1 MNLTKISSTISSTIS
16 KWKNGDYL
24 YQAVLSDVHLN
35 HRRTPTEHIISNLMR
50 DFQQTPDTAKLDIIW
65 VSGDLLDSL
74 AAAGSDDNF
83 LIVHWVSSLLRYA
96 KKHNIVIRVL
106 EGTGSHDYTQS
117 RYFSVINEG
126 VELGVDVKYVD
137 RVSVEFIEA
146 LGISVLYVPDNVHSD
161 ADVVWKMVQE
171 ALHEAGVEKVD
182 YAIMHGLFEFQLPA
196 HVHDPATH
204 LSSRYQSIVRRL
216 VYIGHHHTHRI
227 EDRVVVPGS
236 YDRLKQN
243 EEEPKGHIRVKD
255 WIALDR
261 KEISFI
267 ENKGAKIYKRIN
279 LSGLEVEDALKRLS
293 MVETYPARSAFEVIA
308 KSTDPISKSLE
319 TIRSRYPEYIWSMD
333 IEKTEKLEKKIEE
346 MAFNFQPIDITKENL
361 VSLTRPRLDGDDA
374 IVELAI
380 QLLEAEL

>member
-1 MNLTKISSTISSTIS
+1 MNLTKISSEISTTISS
-16 KWKNGDYL
+16 WKNGDYL

-35 HRRTPTEHIISNLMR
+35 HRRTPTEHIVANLMR
-50 DFQQTPDTAKLDIIW
+50 DFQQNPDTAKLDIIW

-83 LIVHWVSSLLRYA
+83 MIVHWVGSLLAYA

-117 RYFSVINEG
+117 RYFSVINKG
-126 VELGVDVKYVD
+126 VELGVDVRYVD
-137 RVSVEFIEA
+137 KVSVEFIEA

-161 ADVVWKMVQE
+161 ADVVWKMVLE
-171 ALHEAGVEKVD
+171 AMHEAGVDKVD

-236 YDRLKQN
+236 YDRLKQG

-255 WIALDR
+255 WIAKDR
-261 KEISFI
+261 KEIRFI
-267 ENKGAKIYKRIN
+267 ENVGAKIYKRIDVT
-279 LSGLEVEDALKRLS
+279 GLDVEEALKRLAV
-293 MVETYPARSAFEVIA
+293 VEKYPEKSAFEIKA
-308 KSTDPISKSLE
+308 SSSDPISKSLE
-319 TIRSRYPEYIWSMD
+319 TVRARYPEYSWAMD
-333 IEKTEKLEKKIEE
+333 IEKTNTIEKKIEE
-346 MAFNFQPIDITKENL
+346 MSFNFNPVDITKENI
-361 VSLTRPRLDGDDA
+361 VALTQPRLQGDEK
-374 IVELAI
+374 IVEMAI
-380 QLLEAEL
+380 ALLEAEL